1 MQWSKYNGKMENY
14 AFKFHKI
21 QKLSNDEY
29 RVDLNFFYVKKV
41 KKKFLRNR
49 YDCIICGFFKSEIW
63 IVISNIYSSLK

>member
-29 RVDLNFFYVKKV
+29 RVDLNFFYVKKG
-41 KKKFLRNR
+41 KKVV
-49 YDCIICGFFKSEIW
+49 FK
-63 IVISNIYSSLK
+63 K